1 MPITTITITCLSKW
15 PDGHCPSSMKSRYS
29 TISCKILV
37 FRNNIPQT
45 TSPLFLYRFAPLS
58 SSGRQNSQSTGKK
71 SFAFL
76 FTARRLSRSAICLR
90 VCFVFFRFVTVLCFC
105 FFLSVRLPAFQLD
118 EYLSDDFLFPMTSR
132 LSYASSPESDLDL
145 SPEPRAA
152 GDGSKAAVNGS
163 KSPPSPSSGG
173 GRMVKSSSDPSIAT
187 QDDLGVSGLSGASA
201 GGLLNSISPAAAKFL
216 SPHPINSL
224 HPVSFRLR
232 PLRSL

>member
-71 SFAFL
+71 VLLFFSPLVVFL
-76 FTARRLSRSAICLR
+76 DRQY
-90 VCFVFFRFVTVLCFC
+90 VYVFVLFFRFVTVLCFC

-152 GDGSKAAVNGS
+152 GDGSKAAVNGG

>member
-71 SFAFL
+71 VLLFFSPLVLFL
-76 FTARRLSRSAICLR
+76 DRQY
-90 VCFVFFRFVTVLCFC
+90 VYVFVLFFRFVTVLCFC

-152 GDGSKAAVNGS
+152 GDGSKAAVNGG

>member
-76 FTARRLSRSAICLR
+76 FTARLFLDRQY
-90 VCFVFFRFVTVLCFC
+90 VYVFVLFFRFVTVLCFC

-152 GDGSKAAVNGS
+152 GDGSKAAVNGG